1 MEAPRRPSG
10 LGLDTLGSVTSKSLG
25 RSNDLGVGAEVVEV
39 LRVLMPEIGAELVA
53 RRTEVLG
60 LHDAPQ
66 KAVLLGSVRA
76 LRASEVS
83 KSYAKLV
90 FNVKIPTEHS
100 ANLIKDLGLG
110 NVSTHKKLQ
119 GFMQSDVGT
128 AQVKTMAV
136 EDEVFF
142 SKNRIALVKMLVARV
157 IGDAKNLRLRV
168 VERNRLTE
176 TRTKKVAI
184 LAPVEVGNRKLSGRR
199 ASARRKDAVVERGCR
214 CGLRRRGRSR
224 STQLNVGSDN
234 TRQQRSR
241 RW

>member
-90 FNVKIPTEHS
+90 EEKSGRPPRESTSSICVTRRR
-100 ANLIKDLGLG
+100 DLG
-110 NVSTHKKLQ
+110 
-119 GFMQSDVGT
+119 D
-128 AQVKTMAV
+128 
-136 EDEVFF
+136 
-142 SKNRIALVKMLVARV
+142 
-157 IGDAKNLRLRV
+157 
-168 VERNRLTE
+168 
-176 TRTKKVAI
+176 
-184 LAPVEVGNRKLSGRR
+184 
-199 ASARRKDAVVERGCR
+199 
-214 CGLRRRGRSR
+214 
-224 STQLNVGSDN
+224 
-234 TRQQRSR
+234 
-241 RW
+241 